1 MSTQTILDQS
11 FPTPCKRCGGAL
23 YRQVDYC
30 PYCGEAHPLD
40 AGPPRRTAMPGI
52 RASTTTKPAMPGGF
66 DPAPSTESDLTVPAT
81 HGADTART
89 APEIP
94 LPVLVSPDAPIPP
107 LPNPP
112 HRENTTG
119 LSVRKVL
126 LGVVTLVAI
135 GLAYVGYELFGSNQD
150 TQNSNGDQTAD
161 TTQDARTTTGTIAP
175 YTAPSPSLA
184 QPVAHAPVQAQT
196 QVQTQVPAQLP
207 TQSPTVTAKTS
218 TTPPAKPVNTT
229 AAAQIAPVVPTV
241 PVIATTPQVA
251 APVAIVAA
259 KPAPALQFR
268 DAAQAVQAARVA
280 MRGND
285 LTTAQMALSAAQ
297 TLQPGNADA
306 LSLQS
311 DLKPLTARR
320 DLALQASQLCASQ
333 QLWPC
338 ARQHANET
346 LTLDTGNP
354 TAKAILER
362 VIHETGWAPLATH
375 AATASP
381 QPAQPQQAQ
390 AQSQQ
395 QAQQQSQ
402 QQPQPSQQQAQLQV
416 PLPKGMP
423 ADTSVPTIA
432 PRPSAPAPDAN
443 SVEARE
449 RAIRESGWSH
459 PSSNGTKPAAG
470 TPPSQ

>member
-1 MSTQTILDQS
+1 
-11 FPTPCKRCGGAL
+11 
-23 YRQVDYC
+23 
-30 PYCGEAHPLD
+30 
-40 AGPPRRTAMPGI
+40 
-52 RASTTTKPAMPGGF
+52 
-66 DPAPSTESDLTVPAT
+66 LT
-81 HGADTART
+81 
-89 APEIP
+89 
-94 LPVLVSPDAPIPP
+94 
-107 LPNPP
+107 
-112 HRENTTG
+112 
-119 LSVRKVL
+119 
-126 LGVVTLVAI
+126 
-135 GLAYVGYELFGSNQD
+135 
-150 TQNSNGDQTAD
+150 
-161 TTQDARTTTGTIAP
+161 
-175 YTAPSPSLA
+175 
-184 QPVAHAPVQAQT
+184 
-196 QVQTQVPAQLP
+196 
-207 TQSPTVTAKTS
+207 
-218 TTPPAKPVNTT
+218 TT
-229 AAAQIAPVVPTV
+229 AAAQIAPVVPAV
-241 PVIATTPQVA
+241 PVIAATPQAA
-251 APVAIVAA
+251 APVAIVPA
-259 KPAPALQFR
+259 KPAPAPQFR

-311 DLKPLTARR
+311 DLKPLAARR

-338 ARQHANET
+338 AKQHANET

-381 QPAQPQQAQ
+381 QQAPAQQAQQAQ
-390 AQSQQ
+390 AQ
-395 QAQQQSQ
+395 AQP
-402 QQPQPSQQQAQLQV
+402 QPQPSQQQAQLQV

-423 ADTSVPTIA
+423 ADTSMPAIA